1 MAPRPMSRPASRW
14 PWPQHQPLAATR
26 HWHCSTRYSHSQ
38 APRGLACSDMRR
50 SALTWHSCAEGTPY
64 EGGVFRMKLALGAE
78 FPNAPP
84 KGFFTTKIFHPN
96 VSAEGEICVNTL
108 KKDWNPNLGIRHIL
122 TVIRCLLI
130 DPNPES
136 ALNDEA
142 GKLLLEAYDDFAQR
156 ARMFTDLYAKSG
168 ADAKSDCSQG
178 AAAGAPSSSSSSGSA
193 PKKKAKKG
201 DKKSKSLR
209 RL

>member
-1 MAPRPMSRPASRW
+1 M
-14 PWPQHQPLAATR
+14 
-26 HWHCSTRYSHSQ
+26 
-38 APRGLACSDMRR
+38 
-50 SALTWHSCAEGTPY
+50 
-64 EGGVFRMKLALGAE
+64 
-78 FPNAPP
+78 
-84 KGFFTTKIFHPN
+84 
-96 VSAEGEICVNTL
+96 

-178 AAAGAPSSSSSSGSA
+178 AAAAESSSSGSA

>member
-1 MAPRPMSRPASRW
+1 MKK
-14 PWPQHQPLAATR
+14 
-26 HWHCSTRYSHSQ
+26 RYAHKS
-38 APRGLACSDMRR
+38 
-50 SALTWHSCAEGTPY
+50 
-64 EGGVFRMKLALGAE
+64 VLGAW
-78 FPNAPP
+78 
-84 KGFFTTKIFHPN
+84 
-96 VSAEGEICVNTL
+96 

-156 ARMFTDLYAKSG
+156 ARMFTDLYAGSG
-168 ADAKSDCSQG
+168 ADAKADCSQG
-178 AAAGAPSSSSSSGSA
+178 AGAAAAGTSSGSSSGSA

>member
-1 MAPRPMSRPASRW
+1 MQAASTNENISPKAMKAIMLEIRELTKAPIDGVKVIMNEECI
-14 PWPQHQPLAATR
+14 TDV
-26 HWHCSTRYSHSQ
+26 Q
-38 APRGLACSDMRR
+38 ADINGP
-50 SALTWHSCAEGTPY
+50 EGTPY
-64 EGGVFRMKLALGAE
+64 EGGVFRMKLALGAD
-78 FPNAPP
+78 FPNVPP

-108 KKDWNPNLGIRHIL
+108 KKDWKPNLGIRHIL

-156 ARMFTDLYAKSG
+156 ARMMTDLYAGSG
-168 ADAKSDCSQG
+168 GDAKADCQG
-178 AAAGAPSSSSSSGSA
+178 AAAAAPSASSSSSA
-193 PKKKAKKG
+193 PKAKKSKKA
-201 DKKSKSLR
+201 DKKKSASLR

>member
-1 MAPRPMSRPASRW
+1 
-14 PWPQHQPLAATR
+14 
-26 HWHCSTRYSHSQ
+26 
-38 APRGLACSDMRR
+38 
-50 SALTWHSCAEGTPY
+50 
-64 EGGVFRMKLALGAE
+64 MKLALGAE

-156 ARMFTDLYAKSG
+156 ARMFTDLYAGSG
-168 ADAKSDCSQG
+168 AADAKADCQG
-178 AAAGAPSSSSSSGSA
+178 AAAGGGPSSGSSSGSA

>member
-1 MAPRPMSRPASRW
+1 MNEECI
-14 PWPQHQPLAATR
+14 TDV
-26 HWHCSTRYSHSQ
+26 Q
-38 APRGLACSDMRR
+38 ADINGPGARDRCGREAGLAQR
-50 SALTWHSCAEGTPY
+50 LTCVVPVDTEGTPY
-64 EGGVFRMKLALGAE
+64 EGGVFRMKLALGAD
-78 FPNAPP
+78 FPNVPP

-108 KKDWNPNLGIRHIL
+108 KKDWKPNLGIRHIL

-156 ARMFTDLYAKSG
+156 ARMMTDLYAGSG
-168 ADAKSDCSQG
+168 GDAKADCQG
-178 AAAGAPSSSSSSGSA
+178 AAAAAPSASSSSSA
-193 PKKKAKKG
+193 PKAKKSKKA
-201 DKKSKSLR
+201 DKKKSASLR

>member
-1 MAPRPMSRPASRW
+1 MSRLTSTGQVRGPLSELASRAKR
-14 PWPQHQPLAATR
+14 LT
-26 HWHCSTRYSHSQ
+26 
-38 APRGLACSDMRR
+38 
-50 SALTWHSCAEGTPY
+50 SAGAVGTEGTPY
-64 EGGVFRMKLALGAE
+64 EGGVFRMKLALGAD
-78 FPNAPP
+78 FPNVPP

-108 KKDWNPNLGIRHIL
+108 KKDWKPNLGIRHIL

-156 ARMFTDLYAKSG
+156 ARMMTDLYAGSG
-168 ADAKSDCSQG
+168 GDAKADCQG
-178 AAAGAPSSSSSSGSA
+178 AAAAAPSASSSSSA
-193 PKKKAKKG
+193 PKAKKSKKA
-201 DKKSKSLR
+201 DKKKSASLR

>member
-1 MAPRPMSRPASRW
+1 
-14 PWPQHQPLAATR
+14 
-26 HWHCSTRYSHSQ
+26 
-38 APRGLACSDMRR
+38 
-50 SALTWHSCAEGTPY
+50 
-64 EGGVFRMKLALGAE
+64 MKLALGAE

-130 DPNPES
+130 DPSPES

-156 ARMFTDLYAKSG
+156 ARMFTDLYAGSG
-168 ADAKSDCSQG
+168 ADAKADCSQG
-178 AAAGAPSSSSSSGSA
+178 AGAAAAGTSSGSSSGSA